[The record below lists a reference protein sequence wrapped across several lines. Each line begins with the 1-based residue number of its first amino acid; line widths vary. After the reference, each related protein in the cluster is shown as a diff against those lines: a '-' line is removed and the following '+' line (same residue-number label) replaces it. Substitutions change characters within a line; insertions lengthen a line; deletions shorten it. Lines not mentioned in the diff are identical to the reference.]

1 MREAEREQVLNEFL
15 ARDEKL
21 VMGQIRRMER
31 GNAIIEIGKL
41 EAILPRDQMIPKEN
55 LRVGDRIRAALLK
68 IETSMR
74 GPQLVTLKNST

>member
-1 MREAEREQVLNEFL
+1 MLNEFL

-41 EAILPRDQMIPKEN
+41 KLSSKRPNDPKRKLE
-55 LRVGDRIRAALLK
+55 
-68 IETSMR
+68 S
-74 GPQLVTLKNST
+74 